1 MLFAVFPR
9 DEAERD
15 YVPTIHASLLN
26 AAREYGFEPA
36 VEWQGD
42 VSAFPA
48 VITTV
53 ASLQTPDLSPIL
65 SDLVLCWATAWFATV
80 PSEGGVWHGG

>member
-1 MLFAVFPR
+1 MSVFLR
-9 DEAERD
+9 DAADRD
-15 YVPTIHASLLN
+15 YLPTIHTSLLN
-26 AAREYGFEPA
+26 AAREYGHEPA

-48 VITTV
+48 VVTTV

-65 SDLVLCWATAWFATV
+65 SDLVLCWAAAWFDAV
-80 PSEGGVWHGG
+80 PSEEGV